1 MEEWNEI
8 DNYSSCTDLSEISS
22 LSNIILSDSDSD
34 LEVGIAKN
42 LIYIA
47 VAYGDKEFENK

>member
-34 LEVGIAKN
+34 LEDDV
-42 LIYIA
+42 YDD
-47 VAYGDKEFENK
+47 VS